1 MSKIFFSG
9 IGGSGVSAIAGFV
22 ADRGHTVTGSDRLFD
37 RNPDHPICNILKG
50 KGIAIVPQDGTG
62 IDALLD
68 FTVFSTAVE
77 DDQPEVKRAREMG
90 ITMKSRPEYLSELVA
105 EFNTAAVAGTS
116 GKSTSA
122 GMLAFLLKRLGLEPN
137 FIGGGRVKQFKDRNN
152 LGNALSGKSD
162 LLVAEACE
170 SDGSIVHYR
179 PLHSIVSNLDL
190 DHNSIEQTAG
200 MFETL
205 GKNTKEI
212 VIINRDDR
220 NLNRCCFRK
229 PTGFSIDAGSE
240 YQAKAIRHQ
249 PFGTTF
255 MLHDVSFRLSL
266 PGKYNLYNALSCIAL
281 LSEMGIP
288 LRDIA
293 GVLPDFSGIE
303 RRFDICLNDGRHLVV
318 DDYAHNPHKISSL
331 METVM
336 GIRKRVCYIFQPHGF
351 GPTRLM
357 KHGYIGT
364 FIQNLRREDH
374 LMLLPIYYAGGTS
387 IKDISSEDLST
398 EIRRAGKSAEV
409 LHERKL
415 LFQRVHEW
423 DNYVV
428 FGARDESLADFAREI
443 ALRLQGK

>member
-9 IGGSGVSAIAGFV
+9 IGGSGVSAIASFV
-22 ADRGHTVTGSDRLFD
+22 ADRGHAVAGSDRLFD
-37 RNPDHPICNILKG
+37 GNPDHPICNILKR

-62 IDALLD
+62 IDASLD
-68 FTVFSTAVE
+68 FVVFSTAVE
-77 DDQPEVKRAREMG
+77 DGQPEVIRTREMG

-105 EFNTAAVAGTS
+105 EFNTVAVAGTS

-122 GMLAFLLKRLGLEPN
+122 GMLAFILERLGLEPN
-137 FIGGGRVKQFKDRNN
+137 YIGGGRVKQFKDRSN
-152 LGNALSGKSD
+152 LGNALAGKSD
-162 LLVAEACE
+162 LLVVEACE
-170 SDGSIVHYR
+170 SDGSIVQYY
-179 PLHSIVSNLDL
+179 PLHSVIANLDL
-190 DHNSIEQTAG
+190 DHNSIERTAR
-200 MFETL
+200 MFEAL
-205 GKNTKEI
+205 GENTKEI

-220 NLNRCCFRK
+220 NLSQCRFRK
-229 PTGFSIDAGSE
+229 PTGFSIGAGSE
-240 YQAKAIRHQ
+240 YQARAIEHR
-249 PFGTTF
+249 PFCTNFT
-255 MLHDVSFRLSL
+255 LHNISFRLSL

-281 LSEMGIP
+281 LSEIGIS

-293 GVLPDFSGIE
+293 CVLPDFSGIE
-303 RRFDICLNDGRHLVV
+303 RRFDIYLDDGKHLVV

-336 GIRKRVCYIFQPHGF
+336 GIRNRVCYIFQPHGF

-357 KHGYIGT
+357 EQGYVRT
-364 FIQNLRREDH
+364 FIRNLRKEDH

-387 IKDISSEDLST
+387 IKDISSEDLWT

-409 LHERKL
+409 LRERTL
-415 LFQRVHEW
+415 LFQRINEW

-443 ALRLQGK
+443 TLRLRGK

>member
-9 IGGSGVSAIAGFV
+9 IGGSGVSAIASFV
-22 ADRGHTVTGSDRLFD
+22 ADRGHTVAGSDRLFD
-37 RNPDHPICNILKG
+37 RNPNHPICNILKG

-62 IDALLD
+62 IDASLD
-68 FTVFSTAVE
+68 FVVFSTAVE
-77 DDQPEVKRAREMG
+77 DDQPDVKMARGMG
-90 ITMKSRPEYLSELVA
+90 ITMKSRPQYLSELVA
-105 EFNTAAVAGTS
+105 EFNTVAVAGTS

-137 FIGGGRVKQFKDRNN
+137 FIGGGRVKQLRDSSN
-152 LGNALSGKSD
+152 LGNALAGKSD

-170 SDGSIVHYR
+170 SDGSIVHYH
-179 PLHSIVSNLDL
+179 PLHSIVANLDL
-190 DHNSIEQTAG
+190 DHNSIEKTAG

-205 GKNTKEI
+205 GENTKEI
-212 VIINRDDR
+212 VIVNRDDR
-220 NLNRCCFRK
+220 NLSGCRFRK
-229 PTGFSIDAGSE
+229 PAGFSIDARSE
-240 YQAKAIRHQ
+240 YQAKAIERQ
-249 PFGTTF
+249 SFGTSFT
-255 MLHDVSFRLSL
+255 LHDVSFRLSL

-281 LSEMGIP
+281 LSEMGIS

-293 GVLPDFSGIE
+293 CVLPDFSGVE

-331 METVM
+331 MKTVM
-336 GIRKRVCYIFQPHGF
+336 EICKRVCYIFQPHGF

-357 KHGYIGT
+357 KQGYIGT
-364 FIQNLRREDH
+364 FTQNLRREDH

-387 IKDISSEDLST
+387 IKDVSSEDLMT
-398 EIRRAGKSAEV
+398 EVMRAGKSAEV

-415 LFQRVHEW
+415 LFQRINEW

>member
-22 ADRGHTVTGSDRLFD
+22 ADRGHTVIGSDRLFD
-37 RNPDHPICNILKG
+37 RNPGHPICNILRG

-62 IDALLD
+62 IDASLD
-68 FTVFSTAVE
+68 FAVFSTAVE
-77 DDQPEVKRAREMG
+77 EDQPEIRRAREMG

-105 EFNTAAVAGTS
+105 EFNTVAVAGTS

-122 GMLAFLLKRLGLEPN
+122 GMLAFLLKRLGLGPN

-152 LGNALSGKSD
+152 LGNALTGKSD

-170 SDGSIVHYR
+170 SDGSIVYYR
-179 PLHSIVSNLDL
+179 PLHSIIANLDL
-190 DHNSIEQTAG
+190 DHNSVEQTAG

-205 GKNTKEI
+205 GENTKGL

-220 NLNRCCFRK
+220 NLNSCRFRK
-229 PTGFSIDAGSE
+229 SIGFSIDARSE
-240 YQAKAIRHQ
+240 YQAKAIEYH
-249 PFGTTF
+249 PFGANF
-255 MLHDVSFRLSL
+255 MLHDVPFALSL

-281 LSEMGIP
+281 LSEMGIS
-288 LRDIA
+288 LEDIA
-293 GVLPDFSGIE
+293 PILPDFSGIE

-336 GIRKRVCYIFQPHGF
+336 GIRSRVCYIFQPHGF

-357 KHGYIGT
+357 KQGYVGT
-364 FIQNLRREDH
+364 FIRNLRKEDY

-387 IKDISSEDLST
+387 IKDISSEDLSY
-398 EIRRAGKSAEV
+398 EIRQAGKSAGV
-409 LHERKL
+409 LHERTL
-415 LFQRVHEW
+415 LFQRIDEW
-423 DNYVV
+423 DNYIV

-443 ALRLQGK
+443 AVRLQGK

>member
-9 IGGSGVSAIAGFV
+9 IGGSGVSAIASFV
-22 ADRGHTVTGSDRLFD
+22 ADRGHAVAGSDRLFD

-50 KGIAIVPQDGTG
+50 KGITIVPQDGTG
-62 IDALLD
+62 IDASLD
-68 FTVFSTAVE
+68 FAVFSTAVE

-90 ITMKSRPEYLSELVA
+90 ITMKSRPGYLSELVT
-105 EFNTAAVAGTS
+105 EFNTVAVAGTS

-137 FIGGGRVKQFKDRNN
+137 FIGGGRVKQFKDRSDF
-152 LGNALSGKSD
+152 GNALAGKSD
-162 LLVAEACE
+162 LLVVEACE
-170 SDGSIVHYR
+170 ADGSIVHYH
-179 PLHSIVSNLDL
+179 PLHSIIANLDL
-190 DHNSIEQTAG
+190 DHNSIEQTAR

-205 GKNTKEI
+205 GENTKEI

-220 NLNRCCFRK
+220 NLSQCHFRK
-229 PTGFSIDAGSE
+229 PTGFSIDAGSG
-240 YQAKAIRHQ
+240 YQAKAIEHQ
-249 PFGTTF
+249 PFGTSFT
-255 MLHDVSFRLSL
+255 LNDVSFRLSL

-281 LSEMGIP
+281 LSEMGIS
-288 LRDIA
+288 LRNIA
-293 GVLPDFSGIE
+293 RVLPDFSGIE
-303 RRFDICLNDGRHLVV
+303 RRFDIYLNDGRHLVV

-331 METVM
+331 METMM
-336 GIRKRVCYIFQPHGF
+336 GIRNRVCYIFQPHGF

-357 KHGYIGT
+357 KQGYVGT
-364 FIQNLRREDH
+364 FIRNLRKEDH

-409 LHERKL
+409 LPERTL
-415 LFQRVHEW
+415 LFQRINEW

>member
-9 IGGSGVSAIAGFV
+9 IGGSGVSAIASFV
-22 ADRGHTVTGSDRLFD
+22 ADRGHAVAGSDRLFD
-37 RNPDHPICNILKG
+37 GNPDHPICNILKR

-62 IDALLD
+62 IDASLD
-68 FTVFSTAVE
+68 FVVFSTAVE
-77 DDQPEVKRAREMG
+77 DDQPEVKRAKGMG
-90 ITMKSRPEYLSELVA
+90 IIMKSRPEYLSELVA
-105 EFNTAAVAGTS
+105 EFNTVAVAGTS

-122 GMLAFLLKRLGLEPN
+122 GILAFLLKRLGLEPN
-137 FIGGGRVKQFKDRNN
+137 FIGGGRVKQFKDSSN
-152 LGNALSGKSD
+152 LGNALAGKSD

-170 SDGSIVHYR
+170 SDGSIVHYH
-179 PLHSIVSNLDL
+179 PLHSIVANLDL
-190 DHNSIEQTAG
+190 DHNSIEKTAG

-205 GKNTKEI
+205 GENTKEI
-212 VIINRDDR
+212 VIVNSDDR
-220 NLNRCCFRK
+220 NLRGCRFRK
-229 PTGFSIDAGSE
+229 PTGFSIDARSE
-240 YQAKAIRHQ
+240 YRAKAIEHE
-249 PFGTTF
+249 PFGTSFT
-255 MLHDVSFRLSL
+255 LHDVSFRLSL
-266 PGKYNLYNALSCIAL
+266 PGRYNLYNALSCIAL
-281 LSEMGIP
+281 LSEMGIS

-293 GVLPDFSGIE
+293 CVLPDFSGIE

-331 METVM
+331 MKTVM
-336 GIRKRVCYIFQPHGF
+336 EICKRVCYIFQPHGF

-357 KHGYIGT
+357 KQGYIGT

-387 IKDISSEDLST
+387 VKDVSSEDLST
-398 EIRRAGKSAEV
+398 EIVRAGKSAEV

-415 LFQRVHEW
+415 LFQRINEW

-428 FGARDESLADFAREI
+428 FGARDESLANFAREI

>member
-9 IGGSGVSAIAGFV
+9 IGGSGVSAIAGFL
-22 ADRGHTVTGSDRLFD
+22 ADRGYSVTGSDRSFD

-50 KGIAIVPQDGTG
+50 KGITIVPQDGTG
-62 IDALLD
+62 IDASLD
-68 FTVFSTAVE
+68 FVVFSTAIE
-77 DDQPEVKRAREMG
+77 DDGPDVRRAREKG
-90 ITMKSRPEYLSELVA
+90 ITMKGRPQYLSELVA
-105 EFNTAAVAGTS
+105 EFNTVAVAGTS

-122 GMLAFLLKRLGLEPN
+122 GMLAFLLKRLGMEPN
-137 FIGGGRVKQFKDRNN
+137 FIGGGRVKQFKDSNN
-152 LGNALSGKSD
+152 LGNTLAGKSD
-162 LLVAEACE
+162 LLVVEACE
-170 SDGSIVHYR
+170 SDGSIVYYH
-179 PLHSIVSNLDL
+179 PLHSIVANLDL
-190 DHNSIEQTAG
+190 DHNPIEQTAG

-205 GKNTKEI
+205 GENTKEI
-212 VIINRDDR
+212 VIVNRDDS
-220 NLNRCCFRK
+220 NLNRCRFRK
-229 PTGFSIDAGSE
+229 PTGFSIDADSE
-240 YQAKAIRHQ
+240 YHARAIVLQ

-255 MLHDVSFRLSL
+255 TLHSVPFMLSL
-266 PGKYNLYNALSCIAL
+266 PGKYNLYNALSCIAM
-281 LSEMGIP
+281 LSEMGIS

-293 GVLPDFSGIE
+293 CVLPDFSGLE

-336 GIRKRVCYIFQPHGF
+336 GIRNRVCYIFQPHGF

-357 KHGYIGT
+357 KQGYVGT
-364 FIQNLRREDH
+364 FVRNLRKEDH

-387 IKDISSEDLST
+387 IKDISSEDLSA

-409 LHERKL
+409 LQERKL
-415 LFQRVHEW
+415 LFQRIHEW

-428 FGARDESLADFAREI
+428 LGARDESLADFAREI